1 MDRYLLVFLEVS
13 DIPVLFFYL
22 FLLLFLQNPS
32 LAPVECVED
41 PRIGRIWTKTK
52 ELELSVPKF
61 KVERLSGGA
70 AATVG

>member
-1 MDRYLLVFLEVS
+1 M
-13 DIPVLFFYL
+13 I
-22 FLLLFLQNPS
+22 LFLQNPS

-61 KVERLSGGA
+61 KVEREAERGDFEGSAGA
-70 AATVG
+70 TTVSCLESLLGAFLVC